1 MLEMKDSGINW
12 AGNIPQNWSVMPI
25 KYLKANEDRAFV
37 DGPFGSNLKSEH
49 FVDNGEVYV
58 IESGCISTGKFIF
71 KDFKTITNEH
81 FLTINRSE
89 CKENDIIIAKIGAN
103 YGMAAEL
110 PLLDKKS
117 VVSGNSLKL
126 TLDSEK
132 MDNYLFVREMELAK
146 KNGGFISIVNETAQP
161 ALSLTVLNNFRLV
174 VPPVNEQKAIS
185 NYLKLKCEE
194 IDELLAEIQAEIDTL
209 EKYKRSVITEKVTKG
224 LNPDVAMKDSGVGW
238 MPKVPSHWN
247 VSKLKYYLK
256 RQTIK
261 NHDDATVLSLY
272 REYGVIPKDSRED
285 NHNVTSEDTSKY
297 LYVKKGDFVIN
308 KMKAWQGSVA
318 VSNYNGIVSPAYYVY
333 EFSDESIYKDY
344 FHYLMRN
351 KMYAIE
357 FRRLSG
363 GIREG
368 QWDLSAV
375 SLENILILI
384 PPYNEQVAIAEYLN
398 KTMKEIEEIINRK
411 KEQLAVLEEYKK
423 AIIYEYVTGKKE
435 VHA

>member
-1 MLEMKDSGINW
+1 MMKVKDSGVSYI
-12 AGNIPQNWSVMPI
+12 GNIPISWYTKKI
-25 KYLKANEDRAFV
+25 KYVAVEC
-37 DGPFGSNLKSEH
+37 S
-49 FVDNGEVYV
+49 
-58 IESGCISTGKFIF
+58 ESGLMNPKESQYIGLENIVGYSNRIIITDTEYELSIQKRCYKDNILFGKLRPYLSKVVIAPYDGFCTG
-71 KDFKTITNEH
+71 E
-81 FLTINRSE
+81 FLELTKYKGDIRFLRYSLLNANLIDTINMSTYGAKMPRANSE
-89 CKENDIIIAKIGAN
+89 FIMNCCIA
-103 YGMAAEL
+103 Y
-110 PLLDKKS
+110 P
-117 VVSGNSLKL
+117 
-126 TLDSEK
+126 T
-132 MDNYLFVREMELAK
+132 Y
-146 KNGGFISIVNETAQP
+146 
-161 ALSLTVLNNFRLV
+161 
-174 VPPVNEQKAIS
+174 NEQKIIS
-185 NYLKLKCEE
+185 DFLDTKCEE
-194 IDELLAEIQAEIDTL
+194 IEALSMDIQAEIDTL
-209 EKYKRSVITEKVTKG
+209 EEYKRSVIIEKVTKG
-224 LNPDVAMKDSGVGW
+224 LNPDVVMKDSSIGW
-238 MPKVPSHWN
+238 IPKVPSHWN
-247 VSKLKYYLK
+247 VSKFKYHLK

-261 NHDDATVLSLY
+261 NHGDATVLSLY
-272 REYGVIPKDSRED
+272 REFGVIPKDSRED

-351 KMYAIE
+351 RMYAIE

-375 SLENILILI
+375 SLENIWILI

-398 KTMKEIEEIINRK
+398 KTTKEIEEIINRK

-423 AIIYEYVTGKKE
+423 TIIYEYVTGKK

>member
-1 MLEMKDSGINW
+1 MMKVKDSGVSYI
-12 AGNIPQNWSVMPI
+12 GNIPISWYTKKI
-25 KYLKANEDRAFV
+25 KYVAVEC
-37 DGPFGSNLKSEH
+37 S
-49 FVDNGEVYV
+49 
-58 IESGCISTGKFIF
+58 ESGLMNPKESQYIGLENIVGYSNRIIVTNTEYELSIQKKCYKDNILFGKLRPYLSKVIIAPYDGFCTG
-71 KDFKTITNEH
+71 E
-81 FLTINRSE
+81 FLELTKYKGDIRFLRYSLLNANLIDTINMSTYGAKMPRANSE
-89 CKENDIIIAKIGAN
+89 FIMNCYIA
-103 YGMAAEL
+103 Y
-110 PLLDKKS
+110 P
-117 VVSGNSLKL
+117 
-126 TLDSEK
+126 T
-132 MDNYLFVREMELAK
+132 Y
-146 KNGGFISIVNETAQP
+146 
-161 ALSLTVLNNFRLV
+161 
-174 VPPVNEQKAIS
+174 NEQKIIS
-185 NYLKLKCEE
+185 DFLDTKCKE
-194 IDELLAEIQAEIDTL
+194 IDALSMDIQAEIDTL
-209 EKYKRSVITEKVTKG
+209 EEYKRSVIIEKVTKG
-224 LNPDVAMKDSGVGW
+224 LNPDVVMKDSSIGW
-238 MPKVPSHWN
+238 IPKVPSHWN
-247 VSKLKYYLK
+247 VSKFKYHLK

-261 NHDDATVLSLY
+261 NHGDATVLSLY
-272 REYGVIPKDSRED
+272 REFGVIPKDSRED

-351 KMYAIE
+351 RMYAIE

-375 SLENILILI
+375 SLENIWILI

-398 KTMKEIEEIINRK
+398 KTTKEIEEIINRK

-423 AIIYEYVTGKKE
+423 TIIYEYVTGKK